1 MEEDM
6 FEELK
11 LHLRV
16 DYLDDGVGQS
26 IKDLQKTAEEFL
38 TNSGVIKNYES
49 CLYKQAIK
57 ILVGYWFDNEKM
69 GVQVNKSNRM
79 ISHSLEG
86 IIFQLRGI
94 SGNI

>member
-1 MEEDM
+1 MDEDM

-16 DYLDDGVGQS
+16 DYIDDGVEQS

-38 TNSGVIKNYES
+38 TNSGVVKNYKS

-57 ILVGYWFDNEKM
+57 ILVSYWFDNENN
-69 GVQVNKSNRM
+69 VNIDKSSKVM
-79 ISHSLEG
+79 SWSLEG
-86 IIFQLRGI
+86 IIAQLRGI

>member
-1 MEEDM
+1 MDEDM

-16 DYLDDGVGQS
+16 DYIDDGVEQS

-38 TNSGVIKNYES
+38 TNSGVVKNYKS

-57 ILVGYWFDNEKM
+57 ILVSYWFDNEKM
-69 GVQVNKSNRM
+69 EVKMKTTTRM

-94 SGNI
+94 NGNI

>member
-1 MEEDM
+1 MDEDM

-11 LHLRV
+11 YHIKV
-16 DYLDDGVGQS
+16 DYIDKDVEQS
-26 IKDLQKTAEEFL
+26 IKDLQKSAEEYL
-38 TNSGVIKNYES
+38 TNAGVIKNYES

-57 ILVGYWFDNEKM
+57 ILVAYWFDSEKM
-69 GVQVNKSNRM
+69 EVKMKTSTRM